1 MKATRFTKTCHLRR
15 DEKML
20 RTRYKC
26 NLFQKPST
34 VIKWLNLTL
43 VSLIQDLVAFFFL
56 KKQPVSCLLKVKK
69 LENSMNHKE

>member
-1 MKATRFTKTCHLRR
+1 
-15 DEKML
+15 ML

-56 KKQPVSCLLKVKK
+56 KKKTTSFLFAQSKK
-69 LENSMNHKE
+69 AGKLYEP